1 MDWNIV
7 HIVLWLIAGL
17 ASFTFS
23 LGNAR
28 VWTSICV
35 GFVLILLAEIIPAAL
50 PLLPG
55 LQLPQ
60 VQAFGYISGTVAIM
74 LITHGFQD
82 YYMFSRTLEVAGQKL
97 PVYLGVVAVLVA
109 ALLFILMNP
118 TPTSETLRLI
128 NIVENSCWVFLSVI
142 NIDLIRKI
150 HQAVKDTP
158 ISKGFVAFMFVF
170 GLIFLWKGAAL
181 YMQVYQLDIVA
192 DQFPVRY
199 ALALSVQQI
208 ANLLTSVS
216 VGITFMV
223 LARLLR

>member
-1 MDWNIV
+1 VDWNIV